1 VNPDLKALVHLQ
13 EIDIKILELDKQIQ
27 NVPAQIQNIQQ
38 SLDAGIARVALIKD
52 TLAEKQKIRRKAEMD
67 VEVLRTKLVKFKDQ
81 LMTVKTNKEYTAM
94 LKEIEVCD
102 HEIRKSEDSILGTME
117 SLDTLE
123 SELKKIAQ
131 EVQLESDGHLGQ
143 RGQLENLLATHQT
156 ARDAMVATKKEIEK
170 NIPYELL
177 DKYRKVASVRKGIAL
192 AEARDE
198 CCMGCRVRLRP
209 QVSNDVRR
217 NDLILVC
224 DSCGRILFW
233 VAPPPAPAVQSP
245 APPTPPTTTEAS
257 AAS

>member
-1 VNPDLKALVHLQ
+1 VNPDIKALIHLQ

-38 SLDAGIARVALIKD
+38 SLDTGIARVAVIKEA
-52 TLAEKQKIRRKAEMD
+52 LAEKQKIRRKAEMD
-67 VEVLRTKLVKFKDQ
+67 VEALRTKLAKLKDQ

-102 HEIRKSEDSILGTME
+102 HDIRKAEDSILEIME
-117 SLDTLE
+117 SLDILE
-123 SELKKIAQ
+123 SDLKKITQ
-131 EVQLESDGHLGQ
+131 EVRLESDGHLGQ
-143 RGQLENLLATHQT
+143 RGQLENLLSTHQS
-156 ARDAMVATKKEIEK
+156 ARDSLLAAKSEIEK
-170 NIPYELL
+170 NISFELL
-177 DKYRKVASVRKGIAL
+177 DRYRKVASVRKGIAL

-217 NDLILVC
+217 NDLILTC

-233 VAPPPAPAVQSP
+233 IAPPPAPPAQQPSP
-245 APPTPPTTTEAS
+245 PSVPTATEAS